1 MHNTGETLLQ
11 NSQLCTLGER
21 FDTTLDHDGKPMLRQ
36 GDTGDWIGTFEG
48 HKGAVWSATLNKD
61 VTKAATG
68 AADFTAKVWDAISG
82 DEVRSLPHKHIVKV
96 VDFSPDG
103 KRLLTASNEKLLR
116 VFDLQDESAEP
127 DLLKGYT
134 EDIRAALWS
143 KDGKYIMSGG
153 EDKAD
158 GKRLLTASNEKLL
171 RVFDLQ
177 DESAEPDLLKGY
189 TEDIRAA
196 LWSKDGKYIMS
207 GGEDKAV
214 RLWDTRNMT
223 EVKKVEIPQSV
234 TSMVLSKDGSI
245 LVVTYDRTISFWD
258 PDRMELI
265 KSFDAPTPIFSASLH
280 PSKSCFVAGGDDFKL
295 YKFDYEDGKEIE
307 SFKGHFGPVH
317 CVRYSPDGELYAS
330 GSEDGTLRL
339 WQHTVGKTYGL
350 WRAVNNGVSNEA
362 TNS

>member
-1 MHNTGETLLQ
+1 MARQIPLTCSGHTRPVVHLSFSDITPYGYFLI
-11 NSQLCTLGER
+11 SACK
-21 FDTTLDHDGKPMLRQ
+21 DGKPMLRH

-68 AADFTAKVWDAISG
+68 AADFTAKVWDAVSG
-82 DEVRSLPHKHIVKV
+82 EEVRSLPHKHIVKV

-103 KRLLTASNEKLLR
+103 DRLLTASNEMLMR

-127 DLLKGYT
+127 DLLQGYK
-134 EDIRAALWS
+134 ENIRAALWS
-143 KDGKYIMSGG
+143 EDGKYIMSGG
-153 EDKAD
+153 EDKA
-158 GKRLLTASNEKLL
+158 
-171 RVFDLQ
+171 
-177 DESAEPDLLKGY
+177 
-189 TEDIRAA
+189 I
-196 LWSKDGKYIMS
+196 
-207 GGEDKAV
+207 

-223 EVKKVEIPQSV
+223 EVKKVDLPQSV

-245 LVVTYDRTISFWD
+245 LVVTYDRTISFWN
-258 PDRMELI
+258 PERMELI
-265 KSFDAPTPIFSASLH
+265 KSFVAPTPIFSASLH

-350 WRAVNNGVSNEA
+350 WRAVNNHGVSTE
-362 TNS
+362 T